1 MSDPPQILTDRLR
14 LALPDADA
22 AAPLLDYFAANR
34 AHLEP
39 WSPPAP
45 ADFYTL
51 EFWQRRCQFARQE
64 LAAGRSLRLVLY
76 PRDDDRRII
85 GTVNYSEIVRGGF
98 QACFLGYGLA
108 ASEVGKGLMSEALSA
123 SLPYVFTELGLHRV
137 MANYMPM
144 NEPSAALLK
153 RLGFV
158 VEGYAR
164 DYLFINGAWRDH
176 ILTAIANP
184 SPQPP
189 RR

>member
-1 MSDPPQILTDRLR
+1 MSDQPQILTERLR
-14 LALPDADA
+14 LVVPDDDA
-22 AAPLLDYFAANR
+22 AAHLFDYFSVNR
-34 AHLEP
+34 AHLEL
-39 WSPPAP
+39 WAPPAP
-45 ADFYTL
+45 DDFYTL
-51 EFWQRRCQFARQE
+51 GFWQRRCQFARQE
-64 LAAGRSLRLVLY
+64 YAAGRSLRLVLY
-76 PRDDDRRII
+76 PRDADRRII

-108 ASEVGKGLMSEALSA
+108 AREVGKGLMNEALSA
-123 SLPYVFTELGLHRV
+123 SLAYVFTELGLHRV
-137 MANYMPM
+137 MANYMPV
-144 NEPSAALLK
+144 NERSAALLK

-176 ILTAIANP
+176 ILTALANP